1 MIRTLDVLDLGFMS
15 YNEAFELQSY
25 YHKSL
30 ISQKRQLDLDHQPVN
45 NTLILVQHPHV
56 FTLGTSGKE
65 EHLKLKQDDL
75 GHIEAQ
81 FQKINRGGDITYHG
95 PGQLVAYPILDLDQF
110 FTDVHKYVRYLEEVV
125 IKTIGDF
132 GIIGGRIK
140 DFTGVWVDIESAKPR
155 KICAI
160 GVHLSR
166 WVTLHGLALNVNTDL
181 NYFDYIIPCGIQAE
195 DKSVTSM
202 EKELGKPVEFE
213 QVKEIFI
220 HHLSSLFGTNT
231 KSIKHGIGLSKNS

>member
-25 YHKSL
+25 YHKGL
-30 ISQKRQLDLDHQPVN
+30 ISQKRQLDVDHQLVN

-56 FTLGTSGKE
+56 FTLGTSGKQ
-65 EHLKLKQDDL
+65 EHLKLNQDDL

-81 FQKINRGGDITYHG
+81 FQKINRGGDITYQG

-110 FTDVHKYVRYLEEVV
+110 FTDVHKYVRYLEEAV
-125 IKTIGDF
+125 IMTIGDF
-132 GIIGGRIK
+132 GIKGGRIK

-181 NYFDYIIPCGIQAE
+181 NYFDYIIPCGIEAE

-202 EKELGKPVEFE
+202 EKELGKSIEFE

-220 HHLSSLFGTNT
+220 HHLSSLFGTST
-231 KSIKHGIGLSKNS
+231 KYIKHGIGISKNS

>member
-1 MIRTLDVLDLGFMS
+1 MS

-25 YHKSL
+25 YHKGL
-30 ISQKRQLDLDHQPVN
+30 ISQKRQLDVDHQLVN

-56 FTLGTSGKE
+56 FTLGTSGKQ
-65 EHLKLKQDDL
+65 EHLKLNQDDL

-110 FTDVHKYVRYLEEVV
+110 FTDVHKYVRYLEEAV
-125 IKTIGDF
+125 IMTIGDF
-132 GIIGGRIK
+132 GIKGGRIK

-181 NYFDYIIPCGIQAE
+181 NYFDYIIPCGIEAE

-202 EKELGKPVEFE
+202 EKELGKSIEFE

-220 HHLSSLFGTNT
+220 HHLSSLFGTST
-231 KSIKHGIGLSKNS
+231 KYIKHGIGISKNS

>member
-25 YHKSL
+25 YHKGL
-30 ISQKRQLDLDHQPVN
+30 ISQKRQLDVDHQLVN

-56 FTLGTSGKE
+56 FTLGTSGKQ
-65 EHLKLKQDDL
+65 EHLKLNQDDL

-110 FTDVHKYVRYLEEVV
+110 FTDVHKYVRYLEEAV
-125 IKTIGDF
+125 IMTIGDF
-132 GIIGGRIK
+132 GIKGGRIK

-181 NYFDYIIPCGIQAE
+181 NYFDYIIPCGIEAE

-202 EKELGKPVEFE
+202 EKELGKSIEFE

-220 HHLSSLFGTNT
+220 HHLSSLFGTST
-231 KSIKHGIGLSKNS
+231 KYIKHGIGISKNS

>member
-1 MIRTLDVLDLGFMS
+1 LIRTLDVLDLGFMS

-25 YHKSL
+25 YHKGL
-30 ISQKRQLDLDHQPVN
+30 ISQKRQLDVDHQLVN

-56 FTLGTSGKE
+56 FTLGTSGKQ
-65 EHLKLKQDDL
+65 EHLKLNQDDL

-110 FTDVHKYVRYLEEVV
+110 FTDVHKYVRYLEEAV
-125 IKTIGDF
+125 IMTIGDF
-132 GIIGGRIK
+132 GIKGGRIK

-181 NYFDYIIPCGIQAE
+181 NYFDYIIPCGIEAE

-202 EKELGKPVEFE
+202 EKELGKSIEFE

-220 HHLSSLFGTNT
+220 HHLSSLFGTST
-231 KSIKHGIGLSKNS
+231 KYIKHGIGISKNS

>member
-1 MIRTLDVLDLGFMS
+1 MS

-25 YHKSL
+25 YHKGL
-30 ISQKRQLDLDHQPVN
+30 ISQKRQLDVDHQLVN

-56 FTLGTSGKE
+56 FTLGTSGKQ
-65 EHLKLKQDDL
+65 EHLKLNQDDL

-110 FTDVHKYVRYLEEVV
+110 FTDVHKYVRYLEEAV
-125 IKTIGDF
+125 IMTIGDF
-132 GIIGGRIK
+132 GIKGGRIK

-181 NYFDYIIPCGIQAE
+181 NYFDYIIPCGIEAE

-202 EKELGKPVEFE
+202 EKELGKSIEFE

-220 HHLSSLFGTNT
+220 HHLSSLFGTST
-231 KSIKHGIGLSKNS
+231 KCIKHGIGISKNS